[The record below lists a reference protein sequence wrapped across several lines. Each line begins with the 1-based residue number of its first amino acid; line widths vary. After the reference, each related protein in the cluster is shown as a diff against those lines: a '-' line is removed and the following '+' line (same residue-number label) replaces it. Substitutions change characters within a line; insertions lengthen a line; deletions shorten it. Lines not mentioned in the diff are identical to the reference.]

1 MKTRFLSE
9 DGHLRVYHEDDV
21 EDVIE
26 DNKRW
31 QSAGKQTGDFRK
43 VASIPLVILTKW
55 LHEEWNRG
63 NVTLKPGSLEMERIV
78 ARKLQ
83 DSEWKYLRTDK

>member
-9 DGHLRVYHEDDV
+9 DGHLRVCHEDDV

-31 QSAGKQTGDFRK
+31 QNAGKQNGDFRK
-43 VASIPLVILTKW
+43 VASIPLIILTKW

-63 NVTLKPGSLEMERIV
+63 NVTLKPGSQEMERIV

-83 DSEWKYLRTDK
+83 DPDWKYLRTDK